1 MRKFKPRSFVDDTL
15 FVAVIVAAAIAS
27 AVLETG
33 AMLGQWSALDAAPV
47 ASSLQPRSDRPAA
60 AGSSVDGAL
69 VSAAAPNSAR

>member
-1 MRKFKPRSFVDDTL
+1 MRKFKPRSFVDDTV
-15 FVAVIVAAAIAS
+15 FVVVIVAAAIAS

-33 AMLGQWSALDAAPV
+33 AMLGEWPALDAAPV
-47 ASSLQPRSDRPAA
+47 ASSRQPRSDRPAA

>member
-15 FVAVIVAAAIAS
+15 FVVVIVAAAIAS

-33 AMLGQWSALDAAPV
+33 ATLGEWSALDAVPV
-47 ASSLQPRSDRPAA
+47 VSSAQPSPDRPAA